1 MTVASARWAG
11 VGYTRLPQDQEPD
24 TEEEEE
30 RGEEAGS
37 YPAAGTC
44 AAQ

>member
-11 VGYTRLPQDQEPD
+11 VGYTRVPQDQEPD
-24 TEEEEE
+24 TEEAEEEE

-37 YPAAGTC
+37 
-44 AAQ
+44 

>member
-11 VGYTRLPQDQEPD
+11 VGYTRVPQDQEPD
-24 TEEEEE
+24 IQEAEEEEEEE

-37 YPAAGTC
+37 
-44 AAQ
+44 

>member
-11 VGYTRLPQDQEPD
+11 VGYTRVPQDQEPD

-30 RGEEAGS
+30 EERGEEAGS
-37 YPAAGTC
+37 
-44 AAQ
+44 